1 MRLDESK
8 RQGQRT
14 LNRLA
19 EQDFGEEAGVPAGHA
34 SLHDEAVLFAGVL
47 FEQTQGESA
56 EQSQVLGGVSVA
68 CSTFVLA
75 ELHAIALPLKSA
87 GRLVCLEQTYVLI
100 PSACSNRVPR
110 PGSDRY
116 AGLLLM
122 LLFDFLAFF
131 LDNINGRPCAL
142 VLVGST

>member
-1 MRLDESK
+1 MTVAMRLDESK

-19 EQDFGEEAGVPAGHA
+19 EQDFGEEAGVPACHA
-34 SLHDEAVLFAGVL
+34 LLHDEAVLFAGVL

-56 EQSQVLGGVSVA
+56 EPSQVLGGVSVA

-87 GRLVCLEQTYVLI
+87 GRLVCLEPACELI
-100 PSACSNRVPR
+100 PSACSNCVPR
-110 PGSDRY
+110 LGSDWY
-116 AGLLLM
+116 ARVLLT
-122 LLFDFLAFF
+122 LFFESLEYVARRTHSP
-131 LDNINGRPCAL
+131 L
-142 VLVGST
+142 LVGST